1 MEERRNES
9 GKAFFQL
16 RQRLARQ
23 NTTQLPDSLNTNT
36 TLDDDDENHIDSV
49 HKSDAGNKVPKA
61 RFARRRT
68 HNEQLIVSCC
78 GVVLARGT
86 MFGAEAISGVKVSH
100 NCLLPSTIYLF

>member
-1 MEERRNES
+1 MEEKRNES

-23 NTTQLPDSLNTNT
+23 NTNQIPDSLNTSEPNI
-36 TLDDDDENHIDSV
+36 LDDDDENPE
-49 HKSDAGNKVPKA
+49 HKSDAGNRVPKA

-68 HNEQLIVSCC
+68 HNEQLIMSCC

-100 NCLLPSTIYLF
+100 NFFLPD

>member
-1 MEERRNES
+1 MEEKRNES

-16 RQRLARQ
+16 CQRLSHQ
-23 NTTQLPDSLNTNT
+23 NTTQLPNSLNTNT
-36 TLDDDDENHIDSV
+36 LDDDEENHIDSV
-49 HKSDAGNKVPKA
+49 HKSDAGNKVLKA

-100 NCLLPSTIYLF
+100 NFLLPD